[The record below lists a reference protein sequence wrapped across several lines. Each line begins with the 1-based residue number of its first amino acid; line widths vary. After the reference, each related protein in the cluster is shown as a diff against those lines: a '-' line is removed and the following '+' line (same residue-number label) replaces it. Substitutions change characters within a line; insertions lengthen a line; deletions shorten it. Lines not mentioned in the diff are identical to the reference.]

1 MFEGRTRFIGRRMAV
16 IAAALSMLVGVG
28 VTAVPTNAATY
39 SGLIGCNGNTGQSW
53 ERPWQPTW
61 EVDAADHNCGYII
74 STTSPSSWSLTDWS
88 GNPVSTSG
96 LNTTPVALPSGG
108 FKIIGL
114 MTGTFDIVFSQDTA
128 GTNKNTTTVTIPHSR
143 PTISSVAPS
152 SGPEAGGTSITI
164 TGTNFA
170 SGATVTV
177 GGSACTSVSV
187 SSSTSLTCTTP
198 AGSGSANVVVTNVGT
213 TSRTLTN
220 GFVFGTAPTVSSAS
234 PANGPASGGT
244 SITITGTDFVSGAT
258 VTVGGAACTSVV
270 FVSAT
275 SLTCTT
281 PAGTAGARDIVVTNP
296 STLAGTGAGAF
307 TFDPVPTVPTV
318 SSVSP
323 ANGPASGGTSI
334 SITGA
339 DFVSG
344 ATVTVG
350 GAACTSVVFVSATSL
365 TCTTPAGTAGA
376 RNVVVTNPDLGVGTG
391 TGAFTYLSSSG
402 GGGGGGS
409 SSTPLAPIPPGS
421 NPNIP
426 TSGLPLGDSVLLV
439 NGEPKKVV
447 VRPDAPKDAKGIDVE
462 GDGFT
467 MKLAGLGADG
477 QPLGLTSDGA
487 LILQQDR
494 TAAVEGTGFLPNSDV
509 NLYTFST
516 PRFLGTVKTDASGTF
531 KGTVPLPMDI
541 PAGRHTLQSNGL
553 APNGAVR
560 SLSLGVLISKDKV
573 RTAKATLYFESGSF
587 RLDATAKASL
597 SAAASKIPKSA
608 TIVSVRSIGYVQG
621 TAFTSNDLRLSKAR
635 AVNAAAF
642 LKRKGVRGM
651 SSVAVGRG
659 VAKES
664 GSTARRVEV
673 VITYTVKR

>member
-1 MFEGRTRFIGRRMAV
+1 
-16 IAAALSMLVGVG
+16 
-28 VTAVPTNAATY
+28 
-39 SGLIGCNGNTGQSW
+39 
-53 ERPWQPTW
+53 
-61 EVDAADHNCGYII
+61 
-74 STTSPSSWSLTDWS
+74 
-88 GNPVSTSG
+88 
-96 LNTTPVALPSGG
+96 
-108 FKIIGL
+108 
-114 MTGTFDIVFSQDTA
+114 
-128 GTNKNTTTVTIPHSR
+128 
-143 PTISSVAPS
+143 
-152 SGPEAGGTSITI
+152 
-164 TGTNFA
+164 
-170 SGATVTV
+170 
-177 GGSACTSVSV
+177 
-187 SSSTSLTCTTP
+187 
-198 AGSGSANVVVTNVGT
+198 
-213 TSRTLTN
+213 
-220 GFVFGTAPTVSSAS
+220 
-234 PANGPASGGT
+234 
-244 SITITGTDFVSGAT
+244 
-258 VTVGGAACTSVV
+258 AACTSVV

-275 SLTCTT
+275 SLTCM
-281 PAGTAGARDIVVTNP
+281 
-296 STLAGTGAGAF
+296 
-307 TFDPVPTVPTV
+307 
-318 SSVSP
+318 
-323 ANGPASGGTSI
+323 
-334 SITGA
+334 
-339 DFVSG
+339 
-344 ATVTVG
+344 
-350 GAACTSVVFVSATSL
+350 
-365 TCTTPAGTAGA
+365 TPAGTAGA

-426 TSGLPLGDSVLLV
+426 TSGVPLGDSVLLL

-553 APNGAVR
+553 APDGAVR

-608 TIVSVRSIGYVQG
+608 TIVSVRSIGYVQR